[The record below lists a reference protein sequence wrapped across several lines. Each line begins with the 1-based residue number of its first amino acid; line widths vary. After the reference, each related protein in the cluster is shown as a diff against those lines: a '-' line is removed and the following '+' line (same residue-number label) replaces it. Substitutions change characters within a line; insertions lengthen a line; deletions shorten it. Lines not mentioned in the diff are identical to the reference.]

1 MQSGSDG
8 RRSCIAV
15 LSMLSFG
22 MTARPERAPVR
33 RHACQGGLP
42 KMRSSKTIHVISA
55 HAEGEV
61 GDVIVGGVLPP
72 PGDTIWEQS
81 RFIARDQTLRNFM
94 LNEPRGGVFRHV
106 NLLVPPKHPAAQ
118 AAWIIMEPEDTPPM
132 SGSNSICVA
141 TVLLDAGLV
150 PMQEPE
156 THLVL
161 EAPGGL
167 VRVRATCRNGK
178 AERIFVQNVPSFAAT
193 LDGTLDVDGLGTLT
207 VDTAYGGDS
216 FVIVD
221 AQALGL
227 ALSEDEAH
235 DIARLGVRITNAANA
250 QIGFHHPE
258 NPDWRHISFCLFAGP
273 LVQGAEGL
281 EAGAAVTIQPGK
293 VDRSPTG
300 TALSA
305 RMAVLHARGI
315 MKTGDRLTAR
325 SIIGSTF
332 AGQILAETSVGVLP
346 AIQPEI
352 SGRGWITG
360 IHQHMLDPSD
370 PWPQGYRLSDTWGAR

>member
-1 MQSGSDG
+1 
-8 RRSCIAV
+8 
-15 LSMLSFG
+15 
-22 MTARPERAPVR
+22 
-33 RHACQGGLP
+33 
-42 KMRSSKTIHVISA
+42 MRSSKIVHVVSC

-61 GDVIVGGVLPP
+61 GDVIVGGVAPP
-72 PGDTIWEQS
+72 PGETLWEQ
-81 RFIARDQTLRNFM
+81 RKWIAEDGTLRNFV

-106 NLLVPPKHPAAQ
+106 NLLVPPKHPEAQ

-141 TVLLDAGLV
+141 TVLLDAGII

-156 THLVL
+156 THMVL

-167 VRVRATCRNGK
+167 VRVRAECRGGK
-178 AERIFVQNVPSFAAT
+178 AERIFVRNLPSFAC
-193 LDGTLDVDGLGTLT
+193 DLDVPLEVEGLGRLS

-221 AQALGL
+221 AASLGFDL
-227 ALSEDEAH
+227 VTEEAH
-235 DIARLGVRITNAANA
+235 AIARLGVRITDAANA
-250 QIGFHHPE
+250 TLGFHHPE

-273 LVQGAEGL
+273 LVEGSSGL
-281 EAGAAVTIQPGK
+281 ETGAAVAIQPGK

-305 RMAVLHARGI
+305 RMAVLHARGR
-315 MKTGDRLTAR
+315 MAKGDRLTAR
-325 SIIGSTF
+325 SLIGSEF
-332 AGQILAETSVGVLP
+332 SGRIVGETAVGGVP
-346 AIQPEI
+346 AIVPEI

-360 IHQHMLDPSD
+360 THQHMLDPDD
-370 PWPQGYRLSDTWGAR
+370 PWPEGYRLSDTWGAR

>member
-1 MQSGSDG
+1 M
-8 RRSCIAV
+8 
-15 LSMLSFG
+15 
-22 MTARPERAPVR
+22 
-33 RHACQGGLP
+33 H
-42 KMRSSKTIHVISA
+42 SSKTIHVISA

-72 PGDTIWEQS
+72 PGKTIWEQS
-81 RFIARDQTLRNFM
+81 RWIAKDQTLRNFV

-106 NLLVPPKHPAAQ
+106 NLLVPPKHPEAQ

-141 TVLLDAGLV
+141 TVLLDGGLV

-167 VRVRATCRNGK
+167 VRVRAECRDGK
-178 AERIFVQNVPSFAAT
+178 AERIFVRNVPSFAQK
-193 LDGTLDVDGLGTLT
+193 LDASLEVNGLETLT

-221 AQALGL
+221 AEKLGL
-227 ALSEDEAH
+227 SLTQDEAH
-235 DIARLGVRITNAANA
+235 DIATLGVRITNAAND
-250 QIGFHHPE
+250 QLGFIHPE
-258 NPDWRHISFCLFAGP
+258 NPDWRHISFCLFAGALRDGP
-273 LVQGAEGL
+273 EGM
-281 EAGAAVTIQPGK
+281 ETGAAVAIQPGK

-305 RMAVLHARGI
+305 RMAVLHSRGV
-315 MKTGDRLTAR
+315 MKEGSRLTAR
-325 SIIGSTF
+325 SLIGSTF
-332 AGQILAETSVGVLP
+332 TGRIIGETTVGDSP
-346 AIQPEI
+346 AIHPEI

-370 PWPQGYRLSDTWGAR
+370 PWPEGYRLSDTWGAR